1 MPAATYGA
9 TVDVITHMVP
19 MLASLVDSDQLEAAR
34 TSLSAFIDTSTALT
48 GRGRLEWSGVGTEAS
63 PFVSFVNKV
72 NLTISN
78 VARATNVT
86 TITTSAT
93 HGLVVG
99 DRVQVTAVTNT
110 SVNGVFTV
118 ASIDATAKTFTY
130 ANTGATITSGADT
143 GTVAKGLLKL
153 DGTDKAIRIMGLT
166 GIPRTTDTQTDE
178 SLTLDPE
185 DNGATIQ
192 VASSNSFSYAIS
204 GLVDRKSYAWKML
217 TMVSEYGVI
226 PGLAVKFL
234 RQGPAGSSEAQIG
247 FGRVTVSED
256 GDAGTLQKF
265 SGTISMIGAART
277 IPDNVGL

>member
-1 MPAATYGA
+1 MPAAAYVA
-9 TVDVITHMVP
+9 TVDVLTYMVP
-19 MLASLVDSDQLEAAR
+19 MLASSVNSDDLEAAR
-34 TSLSAFIDTSTALT
+34 TSLSTFIDTSTALT
-48 GRGRLEWSGVGTEAS
+48 GRGRFEWSGVGTPAS
-63 PFVSFVNKV
+63 PFAAFINKT

-86 TITTSAT
+86 TITTSAA
-93 HGLVVG
+93 HGLVLG

-110 SVNGVFTV
+110 SVNGIFTV
-118 ASIDATAKTFTY
+118 ASAPTTTTFTY

-153 DGTDKAIRIMGLT
+153 DGTDKAIRLMGLT
-166 GIPRTTDTQTDE
+166 GIPRSTDTQTDQ

-185 DNGATIQ
+185 DNGAMIQ
-192 VASSNSFSYAIS
+192 VASSNSFSYAIN
-204 GLVDRKSYAWKML
+204 GLVDRKSYAWKLL

-247 FGRVTVSED
+247 FGRVSVSED
-256 GDAGTLQKF
+256 GASGTLQKF
-265 SGTISMIGAART
+265 TGTISMIGAART
-277 IPDNVGL
+277 IPDNTGL

>member
-19 MLASLVDSDQLEAAR
+19 MLASLIDSDQLEAAR

-63 PFVSFVNKV
+63 PFVSFANKV

-118 ASIDATAKTFTY
+118 ASAPTTTTFTY
-130 ANTGATITSGADT
+130 ANTGATITSGVDT

-153 DGTDKAIRIMGLT
+153 DGTDRAIRIMGLT
-166 GIPRTTDTQTDE
+166 GIPRSTDTQTDE

>member
-34 TSLSAFIDTSTALT
+34 TSLSAFLDTSTALN

-118 ASIDATAKTFTY
+118 ASAPTTTTFTY
-130 ANTGATITSGADT
+130 ANTGATITSAVDT

-153 DGTDKAIRIMGLT
+153 DGTDRAIRIMGLT

>member
-72 NLTISN
+72 NLTITN

-118 ASIDATAKTFTY
+118 ASAPTTTTFTY
-130 ANTGATITSGADT
+130 ANTGATITSAVDT

>member
-34 TSLSAFIDTSTALT
+34 TNLSAFIDTSTALT

-63 PFVSFVNKV
+63 PFVSFANKV
-72 NLTISN
+72 NLTITN

-93 HGLVVG
+93 HGLVAG

-118 ASIDATAKTFTY
+118 ASAPTTTTFTY
-130 ANTGATITSGADT
+130 ANTGATIASAADT

-247 FGRVTVSED
+247 FGRITVSED
-256 GDAGTLQKF
+256 GDAGTLQKL

>member
-99 DRVQVTAVTNT
+99 DHVQVTAVTNT

-118 ASIDATAKTFTY
+118 ASAPTTTTFTY
-130 ANTGATITSGADT
+130 ANTGATITSAVDT

-256 GDAGTLQKF
+256 GDAGTLQRF

>member
-99 DRVQVTAVTNT
+99 DRVQVTAVTHP

-118 ASIDATAKTFTY
+118 ASAPTTTTFTY
-130 ANTGATITSGADT
+130 ANTGATITSGVDT

>member
-34 TSLSAFIDTSTALT
+34 TNLSAFIDTSTALT

-63 PFVSFVNKV
+63 PFVSFANKV
-72 NLTISN
+72 NLTITN

-93 HGLVVG
+93 HGLVAG
-99 DRVQVTAVTNT
+99 DRVQVTSATHPT
-110 SVNGVFTV
+110 VNGVFTV
-118 ASIDATAKTFTY
+118 ASAPTTTTFTY
-130 ANTGATITSGADT
+130 ANTGATIASGVDT
-143 GTVAKGLLKL
+143 GTVAKGILKL